1 MKIVVIA
8 GTNREGARSRAV
20 AGAIARRYA
29 ELAGVEHT
37 LLDLAALPMELFTPG
52 AYAEKP
58 AAYKPFADAVVAAD
72 GLHIVTPEYNGGMP
86 GALKLFI
93 DHLPFPQSFER
104 RPVCFTGVAAG
115 RWGALRPIE
124 QLQGVFG
131 YRNAYQLP
139 DRVFITGAHKVL
151 DESGW
156 PTDEFLSEKL
166 AAQLEHFV
174 AFCRALKP
182 LRPAG
187 V

>member
-1 MKIVVIA
+1 MNIVVVA
-8 GTNREGARSRAV
+8 GTNRTGSRTRSV
-20 AGAIARRYA
+20 AGAIQRRYA
-29 ELAGVEHT
+29 EIEGVT
-37 LLDLAALPMELFTPG
+37 VQVIDLAELPADLFSPD
-52 AYAEKP
+52 AYATKP
-58 AAYKPFADAVVAAD
+58 AAFAPFAEAVLASD

-139 DRVFITGAHKVL
+139 DRVFISGATKAL
-151 DESGW
+151 GEDGW
-156 PTDEFLSEKL
+156 PVEPFLSKL
-166 AAQLEHFV
+166 LAGQITHFV
-174 AFCRALKP
+174 QFCEAVKP
-182 LRPAG
+182 LR
-187 V
+187 

>member
-1 MKIVVIA
+1 MKIVVVS
-8 GTNREGARSRAV
+8 GTNRAGARTRQV
-20 AGAIARRYA
+20 AGAVHAKYA
-29 ELAGVEHT
+29 AMEGVEAQ
-37 LLDLAALPMELFTPG
+37 LLDLAELPTDLFTPG

-58 AAYKPFADAVVAAD
+58 AAYTPFAEAVVAAD

-93 DHLPFPQSFER
+93 DHLPFPESFER

-139 DRVFITGAHKVL
+139 DRVFIFGAHKGL

-156 PTDEFLSEKL
+156 PTDGFASKL
-166 AAQLEHFV
+166 LDAQITHFV
-174 AFCRALKP
+174 QFAQALKP
-182 LRPAG
+182 LRS
-187 V
+187 

>member
-1 MKIVVIA
+1 MKIVVVA

-20 AGAIARRYA
+20 AGAIADRYA
-29 ELAGVEHT
+29 AIEGIELT
-37 LLDLAALPMELFTPG
+37 LLDLATLPTELFTPG
-52 AYAEKP
+52 AYSEKP
-58 AAYKPFADAVVAAD
+58 AAYKPFADAVVSSD

-93 DHLPFPQSFER
+93 DHLPFPESFER
-104 RPVCFTGVAAG
+104 RPVCFTGVASG

-139 DRVFITGAHKVL
+139 DRVFITGASRVL

-156 PTDEFLSEKL
+156 PTDDFLRNML
-166 AAQLEHFV
+166 TAQIEHFV

-182 LRPAG
+182 LRPSAD
-187 V
+187 

>member
-8 GTNREGARSRAV
+8 GTNRENARTRAV
-20 AGAIARRYA
+20 AGAIFSRYSA
-29 ELAGVEHT
+29 IEGVDAQ
-37 LLDLAALPMELFTPG
+37 LLDLADLPAALLTPG

-58 AAYKPFADAVVAAD
+58 AAYKPFADAVLAAD

-93 DHLPFPQSFER
+93 DHLPFPESFER
-104 RPVCFTGVAAG
+104 RPVCFTGVSAG

-139 DRVFITGAHKVL
+139 DRVFIFGVHKAL

-156 PTDEFLSEKL
+156 PTDGFASKL
-166 AAQLEHFV
+166 LEAQIAHFV
-174 AFCRALKP
+174 QFCTALKP
-182 LRPAG
+182 LRG
-187 V
+187 

>member
-20 AGAIARRYA
+20 AGAVARRYA
-29 ELAGVEHT
+29 AMEGVEHT
-37 LLDLAALPMELFTPG
+37 LLDLAALPTELFTPG

-58 AAYKPFADAVVAAD
+58 EAYAPFADAVVSAD

-93 DHLPFPQSFER
+93 DHLPFPESFER
-104 RPVCFTGVAAG
+104 RPVCFTGVASG

-139 DRVFITGAHKVL
+139 DRVFITGAHRVL

-156 PTDEFLSEKL
+156 PNDDFLSKKL
-166 AAQLEHFV
+166 AAQIEHFV
-174 AFCRALKP
+174 AFCQALKP
-182 LRPAG
+182 LRPSGA
-187 V
+187 

>member
-1 MKIVVIA
+1 M
-8 GTNREGARSRAV
+8 
-20 AGAIARRYA
+20 
-29 ELAGVEHT
+29 
-37 LLDLAALPMELFTPG
+37 
-52 AYAEKP
+52 
-58 AAYKPFADAVVAAD
+58 VAAD

-139 DRVFITGAHKVL
+139 DRVFITGAHRVL

-156 PTDEFLSEKL
+156 PNDDFLSKKL
-166 AAQLEHFV
+166 AAQIEHFV
-174 AFCRALKP
+174 AFCQALKP
-182 LRPAG
+182 LRPSGA
-187 V
+187 

>member
-1 MKIVVIA
+1 MNIVVVA
-8 GTNREGARSRAV
+8 GTNRAGSRTRSV
-20 AGAIARRYA
+20 AGAILRRYA
-29 ELAGVEHT
+29 DIEGVSAT
-37 LLDLAALPMELFTPG
+37 LLDLAELPADLLSPD

-58 AAYKPFADAVVAAD
+58 AAFTPFAEAVLASD

-93 DHLPFPQSFER
+93 DHLPFPRSFER

-139 DRVFITGAHKVL
+139 DRVFISGATKAL
-151 DESGW
+151 GEDGW
-156 PTDEFLSEKL
+156 PIEAFLSKL
-166 AAQLEHFV
+166 LEGQITHFV
-174 AFCRALKP
+174 QFCEAVKP
-182 LRPAG
+182 LR
-187 V
+187 